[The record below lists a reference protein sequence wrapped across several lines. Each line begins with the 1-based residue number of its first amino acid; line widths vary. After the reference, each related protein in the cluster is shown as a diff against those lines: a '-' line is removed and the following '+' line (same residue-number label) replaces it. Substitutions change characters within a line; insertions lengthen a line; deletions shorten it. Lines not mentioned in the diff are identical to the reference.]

1 MEHQQDAGKK
11 DSSGNE
17 TLYDV
22 LEVKMD
28 ASMDDIRQ
36 KYLLMA
42 KKYHPDKSKGEYDKF
57 MMVQKAWEILRD
69 EGARAKYN
77 QSILA
82 DVTKN
87 IAFSTI
93 YEIDLDDCEYDEMRE
108 EYNAHCR
115 CGEEI
120 VVHCD
125 DLEEV
130 CLNISL
136 CLIYFMIYQNSP
148 QYLGH

>member
-1 MEHQQDAGKK
+1 MEHQHNTEKRYD
-11 DSSGNE
+11 GNE

-22 LEVKMD
+22 LDVKMD

-42 KKYHPDKSKGEYDKF
+42 KKYHPDKLKGEHDRF
-57 MMVQKAWEILRD
+57 MVVQKAWEILKD
-69 EGARAKYN
+69 EDTRAKYN
-77 QSILA
+77 QSINA
-82 DVTKN
+82 DVNKN

-108 EYNAHCR
+108 EYKAHCR
-115 CGEEI
+115 CGEAI
-120 VVHCD
+120 VIHCD

-130 CLNISL
+130 CLNSL
-136 CLIYFMIYQNSP
+136 LP
-148 QYLGH
+148 